1 MIGNSGSHFLLSI
14 MNLPEVGQS
23 VAANFDALLFLQGQ
37 TSNLRFFEAF
47 GLCLCLPLD
56 LFFGGTECTIP
67 FKPQDQ
73 RGFF

>member
-1 MIGNSGSHFLLSI
+1 

-37 TSNLRFFEAF
+37 TSNLRFFKAF